1 MAFAAL
7 SHLSLIVLA
16 IYGFSFTGWTG
27 AVYQI
32 LNHGV
37 VDAAL
42 FLLLGALEV
51 RYATSEIGAYG
62 GVAARLPRTATFFVI
77 ASLAMIGLPMLGG
90 FVGEFMILSSTFTG
104 VSKGWA
110 IAAALGVILGAAY
123 MLSLV
128 QRIFYGPESA
138 MTASKPA
145 NDVHFGEL
153 AVLAPLAVLM
163 LVMGLAPSFWT
174 NSIQSG
180 VHPPPLNGT
189 TPMPMSICRSVA
201 RGGAAVTPVPDIY
214 RILPEVILTVTGV
227 AIMLLEA
234 SMRPGWPRRPLGWVA
249 AIGTTL
255 ALWASLWQLSL
266 PVGTGF
272 FGTVETSPFTVF
284 FHVLICGIV
293 LVALLLSLDTLPEDS
308 HHQGEFYALVVFG
321 AVGMCLLTG
330 AVELLLVFIALEI
343 SSIATYIL
351 AGYRKETGRGPE
363 AAIKYF
369 LLGSFATG
377 FLLYGI
383 ALIFGATGTT
393 QVYEI
398 ARLAPTAENHSLVLA
413 ALGLMLVG
421 ILFKVSAAPF
431 HVWTPDVYEGAPSP
445 VVALLSTAP
454 KAAAFALL
462 LRVVYE
468 MFPSLHSLWAPLLW
482 IVAVLSMTLG
492 NLAALRQQNVKRML
506 AYSSIA
512 HAGYLLA
519 AFAGLGTSG
528 IAAASFYTAAYAAMN
543 VGIFAV
549 VTLVS
554 GYDEKLPL
562 IDDFRGLIYRAPLL
576 GSLLL
581 FFLVSLVGIPFTGG
595 FFGKFYS
602 FSAAVNGGAVALAI
616 IGLLNSGLAA
626 GYYLH
631 LALVSVQREPSAER
645 QGAAAPQVGVA
656 VGAALLLAVVATLVL
671 GIVPGEVLRAAQSGA
686 HTLQAP
692 PVDNT
697 PSGDAVQP

>member
-1 MAFAAL
+1 
-7 SHLSLIVLA
+7 
-16 IYGFSFTGWTG
+16 
-27 AVYQI
+27 
-32 LNHGV
+32 
-37 VDAAL
+37 
-42 FLLLGALEV
+42 
-51 RYATSEIGAYG
+51 
-62 GVAARLPRTATFFVI
+62 
-77 ASLAMIGLPMLGG
+77 
-90 FVGEFMILSSTFTG
+90 
-104 VSKGWA
+104 
-110 IAAALGVILGAAY
+110 
-123 MLSLV
+123 
-128 QRIFYGPESA
+128 
-138 MTASKPA
+138 
-145 NDVHFGEL
+145 
-153 AVLAPLAVLM
+153 
-163 LVMGLAPSFWT
+163 
-174 NSIQSG
+174 
-180 VHPPPLNGT
+180 
-189 TPMPMSICRSVA
+189 
-201 RGGAAVTPVPDIY
+201 VTPVLNPILSFLLDHSSLF
-214 RILPEVILTVTGV
+214 RILPEVVLTLSGV
-227 AIMLLEA
+227 AVMLIDA
-234 SMRPGWPRRPLGWVA
+234 SLPPGIPRRSLGFVG
-249 AIGTTL
+249 AIGTAL
-255 ALWASLWQLSL
+255 ALWATLMQLSL
-266 PVGTGF
+266 PVGTSF
-272 FGTVETSPFTVF
+272 FGTVETSPFTIF
-284 FHVLICGIV
+284 FHVMICGIV

-308 HHQGEFYALVVFG
+308 HHQGEFYALIVFG

-330 AVELLLVFIALEI
+330 AVELLVVFIALEI
-343 SSIATYIL
+343 SSISTYIL

-393 QVYEI
+393 QVYAI
-398 ARLAPTAENHSLVLA
+398 AHLAPTAQNHSLVLA
-413 ALGLMLVG
+413 ALALMLVG
-421 ILFKVSAAPF
+421 ILFKVSAVPF

-468 MFPSLHSLWAPLLW
+468 MFPSLHNLWAPLLW
-482 IVAVLSMTLG
+482 VVAVLSMTVG

-528 IAAASFYTAAYAAMN
+528 IAAASFYIAAYAAMN

-549 VTLVS
+549 ITLVS
-554 GYDEKLPL
+554 GYDDGLPM

-576 GSLLL
+576 GSLLI

-602 FSAAVNGGAVALAI
+602 FSAAVDGGAIALAI

-626 GYYLH
+626 AYYLR
-631 LALVSVQREPSAER
+631 LAL
-645 QGAAAPQVGVA
+645 AAAQRDPLAADRPQIPTPQVGAAVIAALVFA
-656 VGAALLLAVVATLVL
+656 VGATLVL
-671 GIVPGEVLRAAQSGA
+671 GIAPGEVLNAAQSGA

-692 PVDNT
+692 PPDST

>member
-1 MAFAAL
+1 
-7 SHLSLIVLA
+7 V
-16 IYGFSFTGWTG
+16 
-27 AVYQI
+27 
-32 LNHGV
+32 N
-37 VDAAL
+37 
-42 FLLLGALEV
+42 
-51 RYATSEIGAYG
+51 
-62 GVAARLPRTATFFVI
+62 
-77 ASLAMIGLPMLGG
+77 
-90 FVGEFMILSSTFTG
+90 
-104 VSKGWA
+104 
-110 IAAALGVILGAAY
+110 
-123 MLSLV
+123 
-128 QRIFYGPESA
+128 
-138 MTASKPA
+138 
-145 NDVHFGEL
+145 
-153 AVLAPLAVLM
+153 
-163 LVMGLAPSFWT
+163 
-174 NSIQSG
+174 
-180 VHPPPLNGT
+180 
-189 TPMPMSICRSVA
+189 
-201 RGGAAVTPVPDIY
+201 PVPDIF
-214 RILPEVILTVTGV
+214 RIMPEVILTVTGV
-227 AIMLLEA
+227 VIMLIEA
-234 SMRPGWPRRPLGWVA
+234 SLPPSWPRRPLGWVA

-266 PVGTGF
+266 PMGTGY

-308 HHQGEFYALVVFG
+308 HHQGEFYALIVFG

-343 SSIATYIL
+343 SSISTYIL
-351 AGYRKETGRGPE
+351 AGYRKDTGRGPE

-393 QVYEI
+393 QVYDI
-398 ARLAPTAENHSLVLA
+398 SRLAATAPNHAFVLA
-413 ALGLMLVG
+413 ALALMLVG

-445 VVALLSTAP
+445 VVALMSTAP

-482 IVAVLSMTLG
+482 IVAVLSMTVG

-519 AFAGLGTSG
+519 AFAGIGSIG

-549 VTLVS
+549 ITLVS
-554 GYDEKLPL
+554 GYNDERPM
-562 IDDFRGLIYRAPLL
+562 IDDYRGLIYRAPLL
-576 GSLLL
+576 GSLLI

-602 FSAAVNGGAVALAI
+602 FSAAVDGGAVGLAI

-626 GYYLH
+626 AYYLR
-631 LALVSVQREPSAER
+631 LALASVQREPGAAER
-645 QGAAAPQVGVA
+645 PAVAAPQIGIA
-656 VGAALLLAVVATLVL
+656 VSAALLLAVAATLTL
-671 GIVPGEVLRAAQSGA
+671 GIVPGGVLQAAQSGA

-692 PVDNT
+692 PIDST
-697 PSGDAVQP
+697 PSGDAIQP

>member
-1 MAFAAL
+1 M
-7 SHLSLIVLA
+7 
-16 IYGFSFTGWTG
+16 
-27 AVYQI
+27 
-32 LNHGV
+32 N
-37 VDAAL
+37 
-42 FLLLGALEV
+42 
-51 RYATSEIGAYG
+51 
-62 GVAARLPRTATFFVI
+62 
-77 ASLAMIGLPMLGG
+77 
-90 FVGEFMILSSTFTG
+90 
-104 VSKGWA
+104 
-110 IAAALGVILGAAY
+110 
-123 MLSLV
+123 
-128 QRIFYGPESA
+128 
-138 MTASKPA
+138 
-145 NDVHFGEL
+145 
-153 AVLAPLAVLM
+153 
-163 LVMGLAPSFWT
+163 
-174 NSIQSG
+174 
-180 VHPPPLNGT
+180 
-189 TPMPMSICRSVA
+189 
-201 RGGAAVTPVPDIY
+201 PVPDIY
-214 RILPEVILTVTGV
+214 RILPEVILTLTGV
-227 AIMLLEA
+227 AIMLIEA
-234 SMRPGWPRRPLGWVA
+234 SLPPGWPRRPLGWVA

-266 PVGTGF
+266 PAGTGF
-272 FGTVETSPFTVF
+272 FSTVETSPFTVF

-293 LVALLLSLDTLPEDS
+293 LVVLLLSLDSLPEDS
-308 HHQGEFYALVVFG
+308 HHQGEFYALIVFG
-321 AVGMCLLTG
+321 TVGMCLLTG
-330 AVELLLVFIALEI
+330 AVELLVVFIALEI
-343 SSIATYIL
+343 SSISTYIL

-383 ALIFGATGTT
+383 ALAFGATGTT
-393 QVYEI
+393 QIYEI
-398 ARLAPTAENHSLVLA
+398 ARLAPSAQNHSLVLA
-413 ALGLMLVG
+413 ALALMLVG

-482 IVAVLSMTLG
+482 IVAVLSMTVG

-512 HAGYLLA
+512 HAGYLLV
-519 AFAGLGTSG
+519 AFAALGNTG
-528 IAAASFYTAAYAAMN
+528 IAAASFYAAAYAAMN

-549 VTLVS
+549 ITLVS
-554 GYDEKLPL
+554 GYDEKLPM
-562 IDDFRGLIYRAPLL
+562 IDDYRGLIYRAPLL

-602 FSAAVNGGAVALAI
+602 FSAAVDGGAVALAI

-626 GYYLH
+626 AYYLR
-631 LALVSVQREPSAER
+631 LALVAAQRQPSTEDRPAIP
-645 QGAAAPQVGVA
+645 APQVGVA
-656 VGAALLLAVVATLVL
+656 VGAALLLAVAATLVL

-692 PVDNT
+692 PPDNA
-697 PSGDAVQP
+697 PSAIGVEP